1 MDRDRAADLGVP
13 ATVIGRTIRTLL
25 AGEKLGAFEEDGE
38 RYDVR
43 VQVLPEYRDTPAKLD
58 LIQIRTASGQL
69 TPITNVADI
78 RLGEGAVRISR
89 QNRSREITIAAN
101 AAEGTAQSELAAR
114 VEEYGRQIGLAPP
127 NQLVPS
133 GMTVVMRETGLSLL
147 FAFVL
152 AIAAIY
158 MVLASLFN
166 SLVHPITIMMSAPLS
181 FIGAFL
187 ALKLADKPLDMM
199 SGIGLLVL
207 MGLVMK
213 NGILLIDYINRLR
226 QDGRSRRQAILE
238 AGPARLRPVLMTAF
252 SLICGLLPVAFSTA
266 SGSEARA
273 AIAVL
278 NYGRH
283 GHFDPAHAARRP
295 GHLRSRGLRRRQG
308 DRVESGRLGM
318 DGEPQPPARRAAR
331 PGRAAA
337 SAPPAPAAEA
347 QASLVA
353 ASGSSGRHR
362 VHGRATQRYRPA
374 SSKQGRNEQVR
385 PGHASVVIG
394 VDPMNLRARDRIR
407 HQRLVPGRDVPVL
420 LGLHNRGGHVDLAE
434 PWVRVEACERG
445 GSLDHRGRLRRRE
458 FLLQCQTPAGIL
470 DVLEH
475 PLAHVVPH
483 RLRRHPGRERQQR
496 PERRGGPLR
505 PRSAET
511 GARRAEHETRG
522 PVRMT
527 SPEQLGHRAAHRV
540 ADRDHALHAQVI
552 GQRRRVVGAVLQLE
566 GADPS
571 NPPAMAP
578 VIERDDPKAA
588 RQGGEARRPVQ

>member
-187 ALKLADKPLDMM
+187 ALKLAGMPLDMM

-278 NYGRH
+278 TMGGMATSTLLTLLVVPVIYDLVDRGVDKVTAWSQVAWGWMVNLSRQ
-283 GHFDPAHAARRP
+283 PAAQPAQVARP
-295 GHLRSRGLRRRQG
+295 RRR
-308 DRVESGRLGM
+308 
-318 DGEPQPPARRAAR
+318 
-331 PGRAAA
+331 
-337 SAPPAPAAEA
+337 
-347 QASLVA
+347 
-353 ASGSSGRHR
+353 
-362 VHGRATQRYRPA
+362 
-374 SSKQGRNEQVR
+374 
-385 PGHASVVIG
+385 
-394 VDPMNLRARDRIR
+394 
-407 HQRLVPGRDVPVL
+407 
-420 LGLHNRGGHVDLAE
+420 
-434 PWVRVEACERG
+434 
-445 GSLDHRGRLRRRE
+445 RRR
-458 FLLQCQTPAGIL
+458 
-470 DVLEH
+470 
-475 PLAHVVPH
+475 
-483 RLRRHPGRERQQR
+483 
-496 PERRGGPLR
+496 
-505 PRSAET
+505 
-511 GARRAEHETRG
+511 
-522 PVRMT
+522 
-527 SPEQLGHRAAHRV
+527 
-540 ADRDHALHAQVI
+540 
-552 GQRRRVVGAVLQLE
+552 RRRK
-566 GADPS
+566 
-571 NPPAMAP
+571 
-578 VIERDDPKAA
+578 RK
-588 RQGGEARRPVQ
+588 RR

>member
-1 MDRDRAADLGVP
+1 MPIGTPLAVTAEAARRAEEVLAADPEVRNRFATIGGGSRQEPNRASIYVQLTNKRERDFGQLAIMDRVRDQLLARVPEAEEIAVSPINWIAGSDDQLGARAVTYSLRGPRMEDLEFYSERLVGLMRFDPAFVDVGTSWETGKPEIEIDVDRDRAADLGVP

-25 AGEKLGAFEEDGE
+25 AGEKLGTFEEDGE

-133 GMTVVMRETGLSLL
+133 GMTVVMRETSLSLL

-187 ALKLADKPLDMM
+187 ALKLAGMPLDMM

-226 QDGRSRRQAILE
+226 QDGRSRREAILA

-278 NYGRH
+278 TMGGMATSTLLTLLVVPVIYDLVDRAVDKVTEWSRVAWEWMVNLSRQPAAQ
-283 GHFDPAHAARRP
+283 PAHVARP
-295 GHLRSRGLRRRQG
+295 RRR
-308 DRVESGRLGM
+308 
-318 DGEPQPPARRAAR
+318 
-331 PGRAAA
+331 
-337 SAPPAPAAEA
+337 
-347 QASLVA
+347 
-353 ASGSSGRHR
+353 
-362 VHGRATQRYRPA
+362 
-374 SSKQGRNEQVR
+374 
-385 PGHASVVIG
+385 
-394 VDPMNLRARDRIR
+394 
-407 HQRLVPGRDVPVL
+407 
-420 LGLHNRGGHVDLAE
+420 
-434 PWVRVEACERG
+434 
-445 GSLDHRGRLRRRE
+445 RRR
-458 FLLQCQTPAGIL
+458 
-470 DVLEH
+470 
-475 PLAHVVPH
+475 
-483 RLRRHPGRERQQR
+483 
-496 PERRGGPLR
+496 
-505 PRSAET
+505 
-511 GARRAEHETRG
+511 
-522 PVRMT
+522 
-527 SPEQLGHRAAHRV
+527 
-540 ADRDHALHAQVI
+540 
-552 GQRRRVVGAVLQLE
+552 RRRRKRT
-566 GADPS
+566 P
-571 NPPAMAP
+571 
-578 VIERDDPKAA
+578 R
-588 RQGGEARRPVQ
+588 